1 MIKVVNVISDTN
13 IGGAG
18 KCVINFAKNYDQ
30 KKYEVSVIVPK
41 GSDLVNELKQ
51 TTVKIIEIDGIK
63 DKSFDI
69 KALFKLI
76 KILKAE
82 EPDIV
87 HTHATSIARIAAKFV
102 DGARIIYTRHC
113 AFPVSSRI
121 KKGIG
126 KILYKN
132 INEFFA
138 DRIIA
143 VGNAAEENLLDG
155 GISKDKIDT
164 FFNGVEK
171 TRETSEEEKK
181 ALKEQLGIKDDE
193 YVVGIVA
200 RLEEVKGHETFIDAA
215 QILLKQNKI
224 KAKFLILG
232 TGTQEEKLKSKV
244 KELKLEKEIIFTG
257 FVKNVGDYLNIMDV
271 QVNCSFGTETSSLS
285 LLEGMSIG
293 VPAVVS
299 NYGGNPYLISDGENG
314 YIVPIKSPER
324 TANAILKILKN
335 EDVRKHMNEKSIEIY
350 NSKFTIERYVSNIQN
365 VYDKVMNE
373 PKAKRINT
381 LDIFIILI
389 VFISCVIGYKFI
401 GKADKTKEVANL
413 NSNEV
418 VYMVK
423 TTETIPEVF
432 DMIEVGTK
440 IYESSKNYY
449 LGTVVNKESQKTV
462 KYGVDI
468 KNGKYKENEIEDYID
483 IILTISA
490 NAQSTEQNIEIGEFI
505 PKVGKEVNVKGKG
518 YAAHGYIISIER

>member
-18 KCVINFAKNYDQ
+18 KCIINFAKNYNQ
-30 KKYEVSVIVPK
+30 KKYDVSVVVPK
-41 GSDLVNELKQ
+41 GSALVAELEK
-51 TTVKIIEIDGIK
+51 TPVKVIELDGIK
-63 DKSFDI
+63 DKSLDI
-69 KALFKLI
+69 RSLFKLI
-76 KILKAE
+76 KILKSE

-102 DGARIIYTRHC
+102 DGARIVYTRHC
-113 AFPVSSRI
+113 AYPVSNRI

-126 KILYKN
+126 RFLYKN
-132 INEFFA
+132 VNDFLS

-143 VGNAAEENLLDG
+143 VGNAAEENLLEG
-155 GISKDKIDT
+155 GISKEKIDT

-171 TRETSEEEKK
+171 TQIISEKEKK
-181 ALKEQLGIKDDE
+181 ALKKEYGIEDDD

-200 RLEEVKGHETFIDAA
+200 RLEEVKGQETFIDAA
-215 QILLKQNKI
+215 KILLKENKI

-232 TGTQEEKLKSKV
+232 TGTNEEKLKNKV

-324 TANAILKILKN
+324 TAKAILKILKN

-350 NSKFTIERYVSNIQN
+350 NDKFTIERYVNNVQN
-365 VYDKVMNE
+365 VYEKVMNE
-373 PKAKRINT
+373 PKSKRINT
-381 LDIFIILI
+381 LDIFIILL
-389 VFISCVIGYKFI
+389 VFISCVVGYKFI
-401 GKADKTKEVANL
+401 KKTDNVIADDSTTK
-413 NSNEV
+413 V
-418 VYMVK
+418 VYQIR
-423 TTETIPEVF
+423 TNETMENVY
-432 DMIEVGTK
+432 DMIEVGTPV
-440 IYESSKNYY
+440 YESRKNYCI
-449 LGTVVNKESQKTV
+449 GKIIDKTSETSV
-462 KYGVDI
+462 RYAANIDNAEYVATEM
-468 KNGKYKENEIEDYID
+468 NGYKD
-483 IILTISA
+483 IILTIEASA
-490 NAQSTEQNIEIGEFI
+490 DKGNQNIMVQDYKL
-505 PKVGKEVNVKGKG
+505 KVGGEAYIKGKG
-518 YAAHGYIISIER
+518 YAVLGYVISIER

>member
-18 KCVINFAKNYDQ
+18 KCVINFARNYDQ
-30 KKYEVSVIVPK
+30 KKYDVSVVVPK
-41 GSDLVNELKQ
+41 GSALIGELEK
-51 TTVKIIEIDGIK
+51 TPVKIIEIDGIK
-63 DKSFDI
+63 DKSLDI

-76 KILKAE
+76 KILKTE

-87 HTHATSIARIAAKFV
+87 HTHATSIARVAAKFV

-113 AFPVSSRI
+113 AYPVSNRI
-121 KKGIG
+121 KKGLG
-126 KILYKN
+126 KVLYKN
-132 INEFFA
+132 INELLA

-155 GISKDKIDT
+155 GISKEKIDT

-171 TRETSEEEKK
+171 IEAISDEAKK
-181 ALKEQLGIKDDE
+181 ALREQYGIKDDD
-193 YVVGIVA
+193 YVIGIVA

-215 QILLKQNKI
+215 KILLKENKI

-232 TGTQEEKLKSKV
+232 TGTYEEKLKNKV

-335 EDVRKHMNEKSIEIY
+335 DDVRKHMNEKAVEIY
-350 NSKFTIERYVSNIQN
+350 NDKFTIERYVNNVQN
-365 VYDKVMNE
+365 VYEKVMSE
-373 PKAKRINT
+373 PRSKRINT
-381 LDIFIILI
+381 LDIFIILL
-389 VFISCVIGYKFI
+389 VFVSCLVGYKFI
-401 GKADKTKEVANL
+401 GMADKTTEVANT
-413 NSNEV
+413 NSSKV
-418 VYMVK
+418 VYTIK

-449 LGTVVNKESQKTV
+449 LGTVINKESTKTV

-468 KNGKYKENEIEDYID
+468 KKGKYVENELEDYVD
-483 IILTISA
+483 IILTIDA
-490 NAQSTEQNIEIGEFI
+490 NAQYTDQNIEIGEFS